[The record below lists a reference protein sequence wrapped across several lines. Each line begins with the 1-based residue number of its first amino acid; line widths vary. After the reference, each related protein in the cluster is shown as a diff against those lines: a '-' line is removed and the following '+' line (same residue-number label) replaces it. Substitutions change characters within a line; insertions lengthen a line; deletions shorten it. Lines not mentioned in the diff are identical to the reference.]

1 MSTTSIDQRRSRGIE
16 IMAVVLLAVATMG
29 SAWCA
34 YQASSWNGEEARL
47 GREASEARLEASRV
61 FALATQKITFDTN
74 FIAQYAAAVADGK
87 PDLAAFYLETL
98 ARPELRPLV
107 EEWQADVDAGRVPT
121 PLFEDEEYIAQQL
134 EPYEEASSLSESLSN
149 ESLDAGDTGD
159 QYVLAT
165 VVLAVALFFAGMT
178 TSFKVRTV
186 RLILIVGSGLT
197 IAYAASR
204 ISGLGVA

>member
-1 MSTTSIDQRRSRGIE
+1 MSAAGSDQRRGRGIE

-34 YQASSWNGEEARL
+34 YQASAWNGEEARL

-74 FIAQYAAAVADGK
+74 FIAQYAAAIADDK
-87 PDLAAFYLETL
+87 PELAAFYLDTL
-98 ARPELRPLV
+98 ARPELRPLL
-107 EEWQADVDAGRVPT
+107 EEWKAEVDAGNSPT
-121 PLFEDEEYIAQQL
+121 PLFENEEYLAEQL
-134 EPYEEASSLSESLSN
+134 APYQEASALGESLSN
-149 ESLDAGDTGD
+149 ESLLAGDTGD

-165 VVLAVALFFAGMT
+165 VVLAIALFFAGMT
-178 TSFKVRTV
+178 TSFRVRVV
-186 RLILIVGSGLT
+186 RLMLISGSGIT

-204 ISGLGVA
+204 IAELDIV